1 MENFYYAQL
10 DAEHFCVGLSQLSGE
25 VTAENMIRIETYDI
39 NLLGLKYDV
48 EAGEW
53 TDERRPEPEEPTVSH
68 DDEIRD
74 ELMKELISK
83 GIPFYTIYLGAEIPT
98 FITDFVNKT
107 SENNTSIKVYLCEQ
121 SKGAEL

>member
-1 MENFYYAQL
+1 MEIFYYAQL

-25 VTAENMIRIETYDI
+25 VIAEDMIRIDTYDI

-53 TDERRPEPEEPTVSH
+53 TDERRPEPEEPTVNH
-68 DDEIRD
+68 DDEVRD

-83 GIPFYTIYLGAEIPT
+83 GIL
-98 FITDFVNKT
+98 
-107 SENNTSIKVYLCEQ
+107 
-121 SKGAEL
+121 

>member
-1 MENFYYAQL
+1 M
-10 DAEHFCVGLSQLSGE
+10 V
-25 VTAENMIRIETYDI
+25 RIDTYDI

-53 TDERRPEPEEPTVSH
+53 TDERRPEPEEPIVSH

-83 GIPFYTIYLGAEIPT
+83 GIPFYTVYLGAEIPT
-98 FITDFVNKT
+98 FITDFVNKI